1 MLTSYNVLLACTF
14 NGVVLTPLA
23 TIHSFFIFIRTFTVD
38 KQDRD
43 LMRSGGTTVD
53 VGQHAYTNY
62 PMNQDFMGTTLYGDT
77 TSCSGFFLLVV
88 AATII
93 SMSMSSGCI
102 PAGRLQ
108 SM

>member
-14 NGVVLTPLA
+14 NGVVLRPLA
-23 TIHSFFIFIRTFTVD
+23 TVHSFFYIYSYIPI
-38 KQDRD
+38 
-43 LMRSGGTTVD
+43 MRSGGTTVD